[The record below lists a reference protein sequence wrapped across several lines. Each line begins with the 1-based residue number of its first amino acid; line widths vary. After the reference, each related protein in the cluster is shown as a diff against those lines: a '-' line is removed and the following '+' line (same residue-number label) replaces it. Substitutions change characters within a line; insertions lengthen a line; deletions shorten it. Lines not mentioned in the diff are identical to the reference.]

1 MKASGL
7 VEKIYSCPMIPGS
20 PFNPNHPA
28 PPAGFLLEKIMTE
41 TILDSLVVKIRADS
55 ADLRGQLADIEKD
68 FAGLEGVA
76 TRTTDSMTRLFDNF
90 ARAGEISF
98 SNLRRTALSAL
109 NDIASSAIQSGLDSI
124 FGAGPVTGG
133 GIGGLLN
140 NLAGS
145 VLFGRASGGTVGAR
159 QPYLVGE
166 RGPELF
172 VPGSSGRIL
181 PGPGGGRPVAPSGR
195 KTSITINIT
204 NQGAAS
210 DMTGRSAGQIAVA
223 VRRAMARSERDL

>member
-1 MKASGL
+1 
-7 VEKIYSCPMIPGS
+7 
-20 PFNPNHPA
+20 
-28 PPAGFLLEKIMTE
+28 MTE
-41 TILDSLVVKIRADS
+41 TILDSLIVKIRADS

-98 SNLRRTALSAL
+98 SNLRQTALSAL
-109 NDIASSAIQSGLDSI
+109 NDIANSAIQSGLDSI
-124 FGAGPVTGG
+124 FGSGG
-133 GIGGLLN
+133 GIGGALN
-140 NLAGS
+140 NLVGS

-172 VPGSSGRIL
+172 VPGSSGRIV
-181 PGPGGGRPVAPSGR
+181 PGQSGGRPAGPSER

-204 NQGAAS
+204 NQGTGS

>member
-1 MKASGL
+1 
-7 VEKIYSCPMIPGS
+7 
-20 PFNPNHPA
+20 
-28 PPAGFLLEKIMTE
+28 MTE

-76 TRTTDSMTRLFDNF
+76 TKTTDSMTRLFDNF

-124 FGAGPVTGG
+124 FGSGG
-133 GIGGLLN
+133 GIGGTLN
-140 NLAGS
+140 NLVGS

-172 VPGSSGRIL
+172 VPEGPGRIMS
-181 PGPGGGRPVAPSGR
+181 GPGGGRPVAPSGR